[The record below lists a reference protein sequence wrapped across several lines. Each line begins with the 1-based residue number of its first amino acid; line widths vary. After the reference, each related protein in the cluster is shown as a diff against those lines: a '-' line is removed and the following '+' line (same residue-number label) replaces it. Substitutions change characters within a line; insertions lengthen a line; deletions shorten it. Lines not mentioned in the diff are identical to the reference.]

1 MKKVTSLLLGF
12 FILTG
17 CAETVALLGPAST
30 IASGATGGKLVQTSV
45 SSAINY
51 GVTKKTGKS
60 PMKHALDYA
69 EKNNPNKM
77 KDRCI
82 SFVKETESEACY
94 IAKKQIS
101 KVKEKAVNKIK
112 NVVIF
117 SEPRVVRKMKIEQN
131 SYLQVK
137 VKKNKLSK
145 KDYKTT
151 QVDLE
156 KKSELKS
163 VESILVESALN
174 KKQISHLRVSIEKN
188 SQSKD
193 LSK

>member
-1 MKKVTSLLLGF
+1 MKKVTSLLLGLL
-12 FILTG
+12 ILTG

-30 IASGATGGKLVQTSV
+30 LAGGASGGKLVQSSL
-45 SSAINY
+45 SSAVNY

-60 PMKHALDYA
+60 PMQHVLNYA
-69 EKNNPNKM
+69 EKNNPTKM

-101 KVKEKAVNKIK
+101 KAKNKAVNKIK

-117 SEPRVVRKMKIEQN
+117 SEPKVVRKMKIEQN
-131 SYLQVK
+131 SNLK
-137 VKKNKLSK
+137 VKK
-145 KDYKTT
+145 DHTT
-151 QVDLE
+151 SQVKLE
-156 KKSELKS
+156 KNSGLKS
-163 VESILVESALN
+163 VESILIETALN

-188 SQSKD
+188 SQTKD